1 MILKLGYALSIKT
14 TYLQKRGKIYQFVM
28 RIPTELVPHYGRQ
41 SIRKSLRTEDQME
54 AFRKAERLAQ
64 TYKAEFAAL
73 SLNRSLTPRETMDA
87 ASRLAER
94 YQTLDSFVDA
104 VAEPKRQAY
113 AGQCLETYEHA
124 PVEEFL
130 TPVEQETLRRL
141 QNPQELRL
149 SGVFTY
155 YEQHHKKGK
164 DPQFIERC
172 HRYWNQFVGVVGDIP
187 FADLKRSHVRSYI
200 DHRLTDG
207 MSTGTVRREL
217 NQLRAIVQMCITETE
232 ANRSNPFSS
241 VSIQNEGKDAKD
253 KKVPTELELQ
263 EIANSFLGDPSSTAL
278 IILMQ
283 LETGTRVGEISGLKL
298 EDVVLEHETPHIDLK
313 DNEWRTLKN
322 DSSERTVPLVGV
334 ALHAARKA
342 VESHPGA
349 HEALFPNYAKPRGND
364 SASAAVNKRLKRWGL
379 TSHSFRHAMT
389 DRLKNA
395 DVTQDVR
402 DEIKGHGSGKMD
414 AYYGKGRALRKKQE
428 SLLKVAISVDGL
440 QSMVCNLSQKKK
452 PHLRS

>member
-1 MILKLGYALSIKT
+1 MIVKLGYALSIRTK
-14 TYLQKRGKIYQFVM
+14 YLQKRGNVYQFVM
-28 RIPTELVPHYGRQ
+28 RIPTELVTHYGRK
-41 SIRKSLRTEDQME
+41 SIRKSLKTEDQME

-73 SLNRSLTPRETMDA
+73 SQNRRLTPRETLDA

-104 VAEPKRQAY
+104 VAEPRRQAY
-113 AGQCLETYEHA
+113 AGQCWETYEHS

-141 QNPQELRL
+141 QNPHELRL

-155 YEQHHKKGK
+155 YEQHHKKGNE
-164 DPQFIERC
+164 PQFIERC
-172 HRYWNQFVGVVGDIP
+172 QRYWNQFVGVTGDIP
-187 FADLKRSHVRSYI
+187 FADLKRSHVRYYI
-200 DHRLTDG
+200 DHSLTEG

-217 NQLRAIVQMCITETE
+217 NQLRAIVQMCIAETE

-253 KKVPTELELQ
+253 KKVPSNAELK
-263 EIANSFLGDPSSTAL
+263 EIALKFMDDPSPTAR

-283 LETGTRVGEISGLKL
+283 LETGTSVGEISGLKL
-298 EDVVLEHETPHIDLK
+298 ADVVLDHETPHIDLK

-322 DSSERTVPLVGV
+322 DCRPRFVPLVGI

-342 VESHPGA
+342 VASHQGK

-364 SASAAVNKRLKRWGL
+364 SASAAVNKRLKKWGI
-379 TSHSFRHAMT
+379 TSHCFRHAMK
-389 DRLKNA
+389 DRLRNA
-395 DVTQDVR
+395 DVTKDIR
-402 DEIKGHGSGKMD
+402 DEIQGHGSGDMD
-414 AYYGKGRALRKKQE
+414 DTYGKGRMLKKKQE
-428 SLLKVAISVDGL
+428 DLLKVAIPVED
-440 QSMVCNLSQKKK
+440 
-452 PHLRS
+452 LRTSN

>member
-1 MILKLGYALSIKT
+1 MIVNLGCALSIKT
-14 TYLQKRGKIYQFVM
+14 NYLHKRGNVWQFVM
-28 RIPTELVPHYGRQ
+28 RIPNELVPHYGRR
-41 SIRKSLRTEDQME
+41 SIRKSLKTSDKLE
-54 AFRKAERLAQ
+54 ALRKVERLAR

-73 SLNRSLTPRETMDA
+73 SQNRSLTPRETIEA
-87 ASRLAER
+87 ASRMAER
-94 YQTLDSFVDA
+94 YQLLDSFVDA

-113 AGQCLETYEHA
+113 AGQCWETYEHA

-130 TPVEQETLRRL
+130 TPVEQEALKRL

-155 YEQHHKKGK
+155 YEQHHTKGNDAK
-164 DPQFIERC
+164 FIERC
-172 HRYWNQFVGVVGDIP
+172 RRYWSQFVGVTGDIP

-207 MSTGTVRREL
+207 MATGTVRREL
-217 NQLRAIVQMCITETE
+217 NQLRAIVQTCITETE
-232 ANRSNPFSS
+232 ANRSNPFRS

-253 KKVPTELELQ
+253 KKVPSDTELR
-263 EIANSFLGDPSSTAL
+263 EITAKFMDDPSPTAL

-298 EDVVLEHETPHIDLK
+298 ADVVLDHETPHIDLK

-322 DSSERTVPLVGV
+322 DSSERSVPLVGV
-334 ALHAARKA
+334 ALHAARQA
-342 VESHPGA
+342 VASHLGK
-349 HEALFPNYAKPRGND
+349 HEWLFPNYAKPRGND
-364 SASAAVNKRLKRWGL
+364 SASAAVNKRLRPWGL
-379 TSHSFRHAMT
+379 TSHCFRHAMT

-428 SLLKVAISVDGL
+428 NMLKVAIPLDPESE
-440 QSMVCNLSQKKK
+440 KKA
-452 PHLRS
+452 PPTE